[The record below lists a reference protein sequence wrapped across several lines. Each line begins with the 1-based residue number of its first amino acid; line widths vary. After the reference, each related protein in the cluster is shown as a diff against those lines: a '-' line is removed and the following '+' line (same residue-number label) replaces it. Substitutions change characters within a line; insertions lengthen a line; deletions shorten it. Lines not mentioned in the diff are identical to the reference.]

1 MYYIEVEGTIVK
13 TTYESKGAAAKF
25 LNVQHGTITDHLDK
39 WIKGGIKGNYI
50 FSYELD
56 NLELEKLMELSSLSF
71 ACGPRPHLW
80 MWWGLFLRSWCET
93 CEARKFNNCRL
104 PPEGGRHPGGF
115 VWVYNAS
122 TLELLLDSFRSMQ
135 KAADERQRR
144 FINASR
150 I

>member
-1 MYYIEVEGTIVK
+1 MYYIEVDGTIVK
-13 TTYESKGAAAKF
+13 TTYESKGVAAKF

-71 ACGPRPHLW
+71 ACGAQATR
-80 MWWGLFLRSWCET
+80 CET
-93 CEARKFNNCRL
+93 CEARKFNNCR
-104 PPEGGRHPGGF
+104 

-135 KAADERQRR
+135 KAADYFNVDYRSGPPAGSTLRVDL
-144 FINASR
+144 F
-150 I
+150 